1 MAADGQQP
9 IAEATDDG
17 KQEEPTLDVAAAVA
31 SIYHLVGRAHH
42 KLTVEPVDT
51 DDAVESLR
59 QAKQRL
65 AELTEAL
72 DDVDG

>member
-1 MAADGQQP
+1 MATDGQQP
-9 IAEATDDG
+9 IAEAEDDG

-31 SIYHLVGRAHH
+31 AIDHLVGRAHH
-42 KLTVEPVDT
+42 KLTVDPIDT
-51 DDAVESLR
+51 DDAAESLK

-72 DDVDG
+72 DDQ